1 MIEVMMFLT
10 VAPVIGLGLALI
22 VMAIISFTS
31 GEGTEVTPVEFHL
44 PEGTPKD
51 VPQTKEPNP
60 TIAEQFDGRLTNI
73 LRSPME
79 GIL

>member
-22 VMAIISFTS
+22 VMAIISFAS
-31 GEGTEVTPVEFHL
+31 SESTEVTHVEFQL

-73 LRSPME
+73 LRNPME

>member
-1 MIEVMMFLT
+1 MIEVMMLLT
-10 VAPVIGLGLALI
+10 VAPIVGLGLVLI
-22 VMAIISFTS
+22 VMAIISFAS
-31 GEGTEVTPVEFHL
+31 SEGTEATHVELQL

-73 LRSPME
+73 LRNPME